1 MNYFFA
7 QHIILVPF
15 AAYVVATLLK
25 GLFLSRKNV
34 FNLSSMLS
42 TGGMPSGHSALVSS
56 LATSIGIKYGPL
68 NDLFVLSL
76 VFAAIVIYDAM
87 NIRFQSG
94 LHAHALNAIKGE
106 KKLNESL
113 GHLPSETLVGSMV
126 GVFVAAVLMQ
136 I

>member
-126 GVFVAAVLMQ
+126 GVFVAALLMQ